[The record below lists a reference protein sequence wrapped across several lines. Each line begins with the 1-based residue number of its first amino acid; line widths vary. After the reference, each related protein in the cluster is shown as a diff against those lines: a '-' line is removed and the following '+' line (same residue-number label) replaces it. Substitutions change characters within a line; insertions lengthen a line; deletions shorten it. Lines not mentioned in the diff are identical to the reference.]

1 MVYHRRRRLAGR
13 GVMDFARNV
22 HGFLKK
28 TGAVS
33 KIGNALSM
41 AGVPYAGQIANVAG
55 KLGYGRRRRYRR
67 RTVGSGLSLAGQG
80 RRGMRRMR
88 ALPMMY

>member
-13 GVMDFARNV
+13 GILDFAKNV

-67 RTVGSGLSLAGQG
+67 RHVGSGLSLAGQG
-80 RRGMRRMR
+80 RRRMHRMR

>member
-13 GVMDFARNV
+13 GIMDFAKNV

-67 RTVGSGLSLAGQG
+67 RAVGSGLSLAGQG
-80 RRGMRRMR
+80 RRRMHRMR